1 MISLYQ
7 IKPKFQQLLRPILNR
22 LFKWGVSAN
31 QITIASIVLS
41 ILLGCCVLLS
51 GEIPKLILILPFGL
65 LLRMMLNALDGM
77 MARTYNM
84 QSQFGE
90 VLNEMGDVLSDIAIV
105 LPFAFL
111 PNSPSTLIWIFVL
124 LSVLNEFAGVLS
136 KALGKERRYD
146 GPMGKSDRALFI
158 GIYSLVYYFWNDF
171 ALQYSENIFAIASI
185 LIAISTLIRLKKP
198 LV

>member
-7 IKPKFQQLLRPILNR
+7 IKPKFQQLLRPALSQ
-22 LFKWGVSAN
+22 LYKWGVSAN
-31 QITIASIVLS
+31 QITTASIVLS
-41 ILLGCCVLLS
+41 FLLGICVFFS
-51 GEIPKLILILPFGL
+51 AQYPKLILVLPLGL

-84 QSQFGE
+84 QSQLGE
-90 VLNEMGDVLSDIAIV
+90 ILNETGDVLSDIAIV

-111 PNSPSTLIWIFVL
+111 PNLSSSSIWIFVL

-136 KALGKERRYD
+136 KALGKQRRYD

-158 GIYSLVYYFWNDF
+158 GLYSLVYYFWNDF
-171 ALQYSENIFAIASI
+171 AQQYSGNIFAIASI
-185 LIAISTLIRLKKP
+185 LIAISTFIRLKKS

>member
-1 MISLYQ
+1 MNSLYQ
-7 IKPKFQQLLRPILNR
+7 IKPKFQQLLHPILSR
-22 LFKWGVSAN
+22 LYKWGVSAN
-31 QITIASIVLS
+31 QITVVSIVLS
-41 ILLGCCVLLS
+41 FLLGICVFFSAQL
-51 GEIPKLILILPFGL
+51 PKLILVLPLGI

-84 QSQFGE
+84 QSQLGE
-90 VLNEMGDVLSDIAIV
+90 VLNEIGDVLSDIAIV

-111 PNSPSTLIWIFVL
+111 PNLSSTSVWVFVL

-136 KALGKERRYD
+136 KALGKQRRYD

-171 ALQYSENIFAIASI
+171 AQQYSGNIFAVASI
-185 LIAISTLIRLKKP
+185 LIAISTFIRLKKS

>member
-7 IKPKFQQLLRPILNR
+7 IKPKFQQLLRPILSQ
-22 LFKWGVSAN
+22 LYKWGVSAN
-31 QITIASIVLS
+31 QITIASVVLS
-41 ILLGCCVLLS
+41 FLLGICVLIS
-51 GEIPKLILILPFGL
+51 AQYPKLILVLPLGL

-84 QSQFGE
+84 QSQLGE
-90 VLNEMGDVLSDIAIV
+90 ILNETGDVLSDIAIV

-111 PNSPSTLIWIFVL
+111 PNLSSSSIWIFVL

-136 KALGKERRYD
+136 KALGKQRRYD

-158 GIYSLVYYFWNDF
+158 GLYSLVYYFWNDF
-171 ALQYSENIFAIASI
+171 AQQYSGNIFAIASI
-185 LIAISTLIRLKKP
+185 LIAISTFIRLKKS

>member
-7 IKPKFQQLLRPILNR
+7 IKPKFQQLLRPALSQ
-22 LFKWGVSAN
+22 LYKWGVSAN

-41 ILLGCCVLLS
+41 FLLGICVFFS
-51 GEIPKLILILPFGL
+51 AQYPKLILVLPLGL

-84 QSQFGE
+84 QSQLGE
-90 VLNEMGDVLSDIAIV
+90 ILNETGDVLSDIAIV

-111 PNSPSTLIWIFVL
+111 PNLSSSSIWIFVL

-136 KALGKERRYD
+136 KALGKQRRYD

-158 GIYSLVYYFWNDF
+158 GLYSLVYYFWNDF
-171 ALQYSENIFAIASI
+171 AQQYSGNIFAIASI
-185 LIAISTLIRLKKP
+185 LIAISTFIRLKKS